1 MRLRVLADVSEVS
14 AKLFTPLGLDHV
26 VLLVRDQAVSQI
38 FYTAVL
44 GCTVDAVNEKAQ
56 IIHLRFGEQQI
67 DLVPGNGPGD
77 ESAKQGID
85 HLCLSIDCADLPGLA
100 NGLRALGVAVEGD
113 VVTRLGAYGVGPSL
127 YLRDPDGYKVELKP
141 R

>member
-1 MRLRVLADVSEVS
+1 VRLRFLADVSAMS

-26 VLLVRDQAVSQI
+26 VLLVRDQAASRF
-38 FYTAVL
+38 FYTEIL

-77 ESAKQGID
+77 ETAKQGID
-85 HLCLSIDCADLPGLA
+85 HLCLSIACADLPGLA
-100 NGLRALGVAVEGD
+100 GDLRARGVEVEGD

>member
-1 MRLRVLADVSEVS
+1 MS
-14 AKLFTPLGLDHV
+14 ARLFTPLGLDHV
-26 VLLVRDQAVSQI
+26 VLLVRDQPTSQK
-38 FYTAVL
+38 FYTEML
-44 GCTVDAVNEKAQ
+44 GCTVDAVNEKAK

-77 ESAKQGID
+77 EQRREGMD
-85 HLCLSIDCADLPGLA
+85 HLCLSIACSDLAGLA
-100 NGLRALGVAVEGD
+100 QSLRAAGVHVEGD
-113 VVTRLGAYGVGPSL
+113 VVTRLGAYGVGPSV

>member
-1 MRLRVLADVSEVS
+1 MKMS

-26 VLLVRDQAVSQI
+26 VLLVRDQAVSQK
-38 FYTAVL
+38 FYIDRL
-44 GCTVDAVNEKAQ
+44 GCTLDAVNEKAK
-56 IIHLRFGEQQI
+56 IVHLRFGEQQI

-85 HLCLSIDCADLPGLA
+85 HLCLSIACTDLAALA
-100 NGLRALGVAVEGD
+100 QSLRVQGVYVDGG
-113 VVTRLGAYGVGPSL
+113 VGTRLGAYGVGPSI
-127 YLRDPDGYKVELKP
+127 YLHDPDGYKVELKP

>member
-1 MRLRVLADVSEVS
+1 MSV
-14 AKLFTPLGLDHV
+14 KLFTPLGIDHV
-26 VLLVRDQAVSQI
+26 VLLVRDPAASQF

-56 IIHLRFGEQQI
+56 IIHLRFGAQQI
-67 DLVPGNGPGD
+67 DLVRGNGPGD
-77 ESAKQGID
+77 ETAKQGID
-85 HLCLSIDCADLPGLA
+85 HLCLSIDCTDLPRVA
-100 NGLRALGVAVEGD
+100 DGLRARGVEVEGE

>member
-1 MRLRVLADVSEVS
+1 MVG

-26 VLLVRDQAVSQI
+26 VLLVRDQTRSQK
-38 FYTAVL
+38 FYTEML
-44 GCTVDAVNEKAQ
+44 GCTVDAVNEKAK
-56 IIHLRFGEQQI
+56 IVHLRFGEQQI

-85 HLCLSIDCADLPGLA
+85 HLCLSIACADLAALA
-100 NGLRALGVAVEGD
+100 QSLRAQGVYVEGD
-113 VVTRLGAYGVGPSL
+113 VVTRLGAYGVGPSI
-127 YLRDPDGYKVELKP
+127 YLHDPDGYKVELKP

>member
-1 MRLRVLADVSEVS
+1 VRRRVLADVSAMSV
-14 AKLFTPLGLDHV
+14 KLFTPLGLDHV
-26 VLLVRDQAVSQI
+26 VLLVRDQTVSQL
-38 FYTAVL
+38 FYTEVL

-56 IIHLRFGEQQI
+56 IVHLRFGAQQI

-77 ESAKQGID
+77 ERAKQGID
-85 HLCLSIDCADLPGLA
+85 HLCLSIDCADLQGLA
-100 NGLRALGVAVEGD
+100 DGLRARGVAVEGE
-113 VVTRLGAYGVGPSL
+113 VVIRLGAYGVGPSL